1 MSTEDMPSLV
11 ETNVVATMKKL
22 NTKYGELIEMFLN
35 VSMTEQ
41 PYEESSASSM
51 DDEEVLLDDEFDSHL
66 HSMRAQTL
74 MKKNNWFL
82 FSVIFF
88 CIIQISESKS
98 ETSRYEI
105 LSGNNISNTKEEW
118 DQKFLSRGYIFGKA
132 PAQFLKDNANLLK
145 SRSTVLDLGMGEG
158 EMPFSC
164 GERPQGRWNRHFKCC
179 R

>member
-1 MSTEDMPSLV
+1 
-11 ETNVVATMKKL
+11 
-22 NTKYGELIEMFLN
+22 
-35 VSMTEQ
+35 
-41 PYEESSASSM
+41 
-51 DDEEVLLDDEFDSHL
+51 
-66 HSMRAQTL
+66 

-158 EMPFSC
+158 RNAVFLAAKGHKVVGIDISSVAVEKAKALAEFNTEIKGVVASLDNYSINEASFDVIMCFYYVDRNLVQKMKKWL
-164 GERPQGRWNRHFKCC
+164 RPGGLIFMKHTLLIK
-179 R
+179 